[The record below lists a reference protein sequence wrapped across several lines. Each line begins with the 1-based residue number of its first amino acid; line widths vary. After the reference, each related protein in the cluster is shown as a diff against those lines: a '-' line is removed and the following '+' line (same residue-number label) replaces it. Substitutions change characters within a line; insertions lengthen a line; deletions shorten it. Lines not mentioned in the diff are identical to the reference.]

1 MVCHAVF
8 FLNCIYLFIIVGIGK
23 VSFAEI
29 KLMHDG
35 DMGVGISGCSHGC
48 VILPPETP
56 PERLNSLLNFVQ
68 VL

>member
-1 MVCHAVF
+1 M
-8 FLNCIYLFIIVGIGK
+8 
-23 VSFAEI
+23 SFAEI